1 MVTILSTV
9 CRKAGVGPYRFLP
22 DHEDHHRTDGGGPGT
37 GTARGK
43 HTDDHPIHPDG
54 TGRPAEVVRRLPDL
68 GSRWI
73 WSTVGGVLAAVAGV
87 VGCALTRR
95 PRRP

>member
-1 MVTILSTV
+1 M
-9 CRKAGVGPYRFLP
+9 
-22 DHEDHHRTDGGGPGT
+22 
-37 GTARGK
+37 
-43 HTDDHPIHPDG
+43 
-54 TGRPAEVVRRLPDL
+54 RRLPDL